1 MSQVL
6 SAHQQSVIEATVDCL
21 LVIMA
26 PAEVERWFHLRHR
39 RLDGCRPCELIRFG
53 KGERVLELAR
63 SLRDH
68 RHRHHAA
75 PARKARPRPQ

>member
-1 MSQVL
+1 ML
-6 SAHQQSVIEATVDCL
+6 SARQQSFIEATIDCL
-21 LVIMA
+21 LVVMP

-39 RLDGCRPCELIRFG
+39 RLDGCRPCDLIRVG

-63 SLRDH
+63 ALRDH

-75 PARKARPRPQ
+75 LAGKARTKPQ